1 MGVQMR
7 PFAALVLWTLTA
19 RSVSNMSHAGTY
31 RPESGSHFPGPFPIF
46 ARGASLEMARY
57 VVSAEGW
64 VLSAAS
70 IFSIDVPFCF
80 CPLCLRVNTEI
91 SLNSPQKR
99 DCRASLHGA
108 LRRPGGNA
116 QSSSASRGQ

>member
-1 MGVQMR
+1 MGEQMR
-7 PFAALVLWTLTA
+7 PFAALVLWTLTT
-19 RSVSNMSHAGTY
+19 RSVSNMSHPGTY
-31 RPESGSHFPGPFPIF
+31 RPEGGSHFPPGPFPVF
-46 ARGASLEMARY
+46 TRGASLEIARY
-57 VVSAEGW
+57 V

-70 IFSIDVPFCF
+70 ISSIDAPFCF

-99 DCRASLHGA
+99 DCRASPHSA
-108 LRRPGGNA
+108 LRSPGGNA